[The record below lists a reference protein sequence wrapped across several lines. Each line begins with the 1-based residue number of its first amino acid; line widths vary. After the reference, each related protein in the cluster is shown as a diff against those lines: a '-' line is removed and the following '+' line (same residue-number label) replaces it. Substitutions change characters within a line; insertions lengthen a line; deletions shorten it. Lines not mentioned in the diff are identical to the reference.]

1 MEFQRVSL
9 HALNEH
15 VVLADVRLQQA
26 FGAVASELARRDGEV
41 ERGLGDRNENL
52 GRVCTACLGLRGR
65 IGWT

>member
-26 FGAVASELARRDGEV
+26 FSAVASELARRDGEV
-41 ERGLGDRNENL
+41 ERGLGERNEYFR
-52 GRVCTACLGLRGR
+52 RVCAACLELRGR
-65 IGWT
+65 IG

>member
-26 FGAVASELARRDGEV
+26 FGAVASELTRRDGEV
-41 ERGLGDRNENL
+41 ERGLGERNEYF
-52 GRVCTACLGLRGR
+52 GRVCAACLELRGR
-65 IGWT
+65 IG